1 MQSAGASARLRASA
15 KTGLIVAY
23 DRHLPCSRNGPG
35 AHGRDAL
42 LRVRRRTLA
51 PVAAARRGRRIRAGG
66 AVDEEPLALVVLLH
80 GTNPNAYLHLW
91 LGGGGRDLRPFAA
104 SLVHTEQVLP
114 FVLAAPS
121 QTRSAGS
128 GAALW
133 NAFQLRTFVE
143 AIEDALVGAVQIDRQ
158 RIVIF
163 GHSAAGCNPEGG
175 LASDFWTAEG
185 VSAWALVS
193 VDPCLDAQM
202 GTAMARR
209 PSTVPLWVWWQSRS
223 WQRSPVDFWAA
234 LTLMTGDARTDRMQK
249 LAAPGP
255 NPHETIVPLAFERTL
270 RELLRS
276 PPGHD

>member
-1 MQSAGASARLRASA
+1 MPLLDSGPVRRLASLSLTIAICHAPATAQARTAE
-15 KTGLIVAY
+15 THYFAY
-23 DRHLPCSRNGPG
+23 ADER
-35 AHGRDAL
+35 L
-42 LRVRRRTLA
+42 LRWPQHDGGAVFV
-51 PVAAARRGRRIRAGG
+51 PGG

-158 RIVIF
+158 RIVVF

-249 LAAPGP
+249 LAAPEP

-276 PPGHD
+276 PPDHD